1 MEKIGNIS
9 REQRLQMERKARR
22 EAEIFEGLPR
32 VRNTINKSKK
42 TYNRQAEK
50 NFKKHL
56 DFSF

>member
-1 MEKIGNIS
+1 MEKIGNIT

-22 EAEIFEGLPR
+22 EAEIDFSVPR
-32 VRNTINKSKK
+32 VKNTVEKSKK
-42 TYNRQAEK
+42 AYNRQTEK

>member
-1 MEKIGNIS
+1 MEKIGNIT

-22 EAEIFEGLPR
+22 EAEIDFSVPR
-32 VRNTINKSKK
+32 VKNTVEKSKK
-42 TYNRQAEK
+42 TYNRQTEK